1 MLAQPGRAEA
11 VREAVLRITQGHPL
25 AVNLEGVIVTSL
37 PDAKRVKQALVM
49 EKEFTLG
56 WLKAL
61 NVKLAGLA
69 NNHALDGGEAGLART
84 DQRACRC
91 GNHAGARR

>member
-1 MLAQPGRAEA
+1 MK
-11 VREAVLRITQGHPL
+11 
-25 AVNLEGVIVTSL
+25 N
-37 PDAKRVKQALVM
+37 ALVM

-69 NNHALDGGEAGLART
+69 NNHALDGGEAGSPE
-84 DQRACRC
+84 QQSACRLRESRRC
-91 GNHAGARR
+91 ATAR

>member
-1 MLAQPGRAEA
+1 M
-11 VREAVLRITQGHPL
+11 

-37 PDAKRVKQALVM
+37 PDAKRVRKALVM
-49 EKEFTLG
+49 EKEITLG

-61 NVKLAGLA
+61 NVKLAGSCEQPRSRRRRGRA
-69 NNHALDGGEAGLART
+69 CPN

>member
-1 MLAQPGRAEA
+1 
-11 VREAVLRITQGHPL
+11 
-25 AVNLEGVIVTSL
+25 
-37 PDAKRVKQALVM
+37 M

-69 NNHALDGGEAGLART
+69 NNHALDDGEAGLVRT
-84 DQRACRC
+84 ISALAAA
-91 GNHAGARR
+91 GITPGARR

>member
-1 MLAQPGRAEA
+1 M
-11 VREAVLRITQGHPL
+11 RITQGHPL
-25 AVNLEGVIVTSL
+25 AVNLEGVIVDLTV
-37 PDAKRVKQALVM
+37 PDARRVKHALVM

-69 NNHALDGGEAGLART
+69 NNHALDGGETGLART
-84 DQRACRC
+84 TSEARHR
-91 GNHAGARR
+91 GNYSGARRRGDRRGTVASGGG